1 LIFSLIFFI
10 KSSRAIDISKLPEY
24 KKTKAGLYLTA
35 VDAYEMK
42 KNKENVLFIDIRT
55 RSEIIYLGM
64 PSSVDA
70 NIPWLEY
77 SKNFSW
83 DEKNNR
89 FLTEHNKN
97 FEQEF
102 TRRLI
107 ENGLN
112 QNANI
117 ILICRSGSRSASA
130 ADFLDKLGFGKV
142 YSVVDGYEG
151 DVVKEGSNSGKRLI
165 NGWKNSGLPWSYK
178 LNKNKMYLID

>member
-142 YSVVDGYEG
+142 YSVVDGE
-151 DVVKEGSNSGKRLI
+151 
-165 NGWKNSGLPWSYK
+165 
-178 LNKNKMYLID
+178 